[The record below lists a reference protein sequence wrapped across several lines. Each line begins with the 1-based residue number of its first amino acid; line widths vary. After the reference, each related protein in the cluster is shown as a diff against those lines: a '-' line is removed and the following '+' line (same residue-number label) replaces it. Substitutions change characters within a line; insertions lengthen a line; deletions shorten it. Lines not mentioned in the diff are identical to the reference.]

1 MTYTQIYSLI
11 NDLLPEAL
19 GAKSI
24 TVKDTS
30 TFVSAGNEVLSTAN
44 SIDIFYKGLV
54 DRLSKVLFES
64 ELYPFNDRFT
74 EVDALTYGAALAKVK
89 VIGGQATEN
98 KSREEGE
105 KQTEYDVLGHSNIG
119 VGEFPNSLTLPA
131 TTIGVRVK
139 IYSKRATWE
148 YAYVRPIDQIT
159 TAFTS
164 EAEMAAFIGAIETE
178 VMNNYQQAKT
188 ELVNLA
194 IASGMARTIVAGRG
208 NVRHLLTEYNA
219 LAATPIADA
228 DHAKMDH
235 DFIAFA
241 NKQILD
247 TVGYMSERGILYN
260 SGLIPTFSNK
270 EDLVV
275 EILQDYLSSANT
287 YAYSDTFHEQYIGLP
302 NHGSVT
308 RWQGTGTDGSFAN
321 RSSINVK
328 IDGVTDAVSQA
339 NIIACIR
346 DKRAVFTH
354 FNKVYSDS
362 FYNPSN
368 RTESIWHRSDDG
380 FGVDDDYN
388 MAVFIID

>member
-19 GAKSI
+19 GAKAI

-30 TFVSAGNEVLSTAN
+30 TFVSAGAEVVSTAN
-44 SIDIFYKGLV
+44 SLDIFYKGLI
-54 DRLSKVLFES
+54 DRINKVFFES
-64 ELYPFNDRFT
+64 KAYSFNDRFT
-74 EVDALTYGAALAKVK
+74 EVDSITFGAALAKVK
-89 VIGGQATEN
+89 VIGGQASN
-98 KSREEGE
+98 NGSRDAG
-105 KQTEYDVLGHSNIG
+105 TANAAYDVLGNQT
-119 VGEFPNSLTLPA
+119 VGTITNTLDLPSD
-131 TTIGVRVK
+131 TIGVRVK
-139 IYSKRATWE
+139 VYSKRATWE
-148 YAYVRPIDQIT
+148 YSYVRPIDQIT

-178 VMNNYQQAKT
+178 VMNNYHQAKE

-194 IASGMARTIVAGRG
+194 IASGMALTINAAGA
-208 NVRHLLTEYNA
+208 NVRHLLTEYNT

-228 DHAKMDH
+228 AHALMDH
-235 DFIAFA
+235 DFIAYT

-247 TVGYMSERGILYN
+247 TVGYMGERGILYN
-260 SGLIPTFSNK
+260 SGAVPTFSDK
-270 EDLVV
+270 DDLVV
-275 EILQDYLSSANT
+275 EVLQEYLSAANT

-308 RWQGTGTDGSFAN
+308 RWQGTGTTGSFAD
-321 RSSINVK
+321 RSTINVK
-328 IDGVTDAVSQA
+328 VDGVGAAVEQG

-362 FYNPSN
+362 FYNPSK
-368 RTESIWHRSDDG
+368 RTESVWLRSDDG

>member
-1 MTYTQIYSLI
+1 MTYTQIYGFI

-19 GAKSI
+19 GKKAI

-30 TFVSAGNEVLSTAN
+30 TFVSAGGEVLSSAT
-44 SIDIFYKGLV
+44 SLDIFYKGLI
-54 DRLSKVLFES
+54 DRINKVFFES
-64 ELYPFNDRFT
+64 KAYPFNDRFT
-74 EVDALTYGAALAKVK
+74 EVDDITFGAAIAKVK
-89 VIGGQATEN
+89 VIGGQASNNDARNPGTAN
-98 KSREEGE
+98 SAYDILGN
-105 KQTEYDVLGHSNIG
+105 QT
-119 VGEFPNSLTLPA
+119 VGTITNTLNLP
-131 TTIGVRVK
+131 TDTMGVRVK
-139 IYSKRATWE
+139 VYSKRATWE
-148 YAYVRPIDQIT
+148 YSYVRSLDQIT

-178 VMNNYQQAKT
+178 VMSNYNQAKE

-194 IASGMARTIVAGRG
+194 IASGMALTINAGRG

-219 LAATPIADA
+219 LASTPIADA
-228 DHAKMDH
+228 AHALMDH

-247 TVGYMSERGILYN
+247 TVGYMGERSILYN
-260 SGLIPTFSNK
+260 SGALPTFSNK
-270 EDLVV
+270 DDLVV
-275 EILQDYLSSANT
+275 EILQEYLSSANT
-287 YAYSDTFHEQYIGLP
+287 YAYSDTFHEEYIGLP

-308 RWQGTGTDGSFAN
+308 RWQGTGTAGTFAD
-321 RSSINVK
+321 RSTINVK
-328 IDGVTDAVSQA
+328 VDGVATAVEQG

-388 MAVFIID
+388 MAVFIVD

>member
-19 GAKSI
+19 GAKAI

-30 TFVSAGNEVLSTAN
+30 TFVSAGAEVVSTAT
-44 SIDIFYKGLV
+44 SLDIFYKGLI
-54 DRLSKVLFES
+54 DRINKVFFES
-64 ELYPFNDRFT
+64 KAYSFNDRFT
-74 EVDALTYGAALAKVK
+74 EVDTITFGAALAKVK
-89 VIGGQATEN
+89 VIGGQASQNDARLNGTAN
-98 KSREEGE
+98 AVN
-105 KQTEYDVLGHSNIG
+105 DVLGNQT
-119 VGEFPNSLTLPA
+119 VGTIANTLDLPSD
-131 TTIGVRVK
+131 TMGVRVK
-139 IYSKRATWE
+139 VYSKRATWE
-148 YAYVRPIDQIT
+148 YSYVRQIDQIT

-178 VMNNYQQAKT
+178 VMNNYNQAKE

-194 IASGMARTIVAGRG
+194 IASGMALTINAGRG

-219 LAATPIADA
+219 LVPTPIADA
-228 DHAKMDH
+228 AHALMDH
-235 DFIAFA
+235 DFIAYT
-241 NKQILD
+241 NKQIMD
-247 TVGYMSERGILYN
+247 TVGYMGDRGILYN
-260 SGLIPTFSNK
+260 SGALPTFSDK

-275 EILQDYLSSANT
+275 EILQNYLSAANT
-287 YAYSDTFHEQYIGLP
+287 YAYSDTFHDEYIGLP

-308 RWQGTGTDGSFAN
+308 RWQGTGTTGSFAD
-321 RSSINVK
+321 RSTINVK
-328 IDGVTDAVSQA
+328 VDGVASAVEQG

-362 FYNPSN
+362 FYNPSK
-368 RTESIWHRSDDG
+368 RTESVWLRSDDG

-388 MAVFIID
+388 MAVFIVD

>member
-19 GAKSI
+19 GAKAI

-30 TFVSAGNEVLSTAN
+30 TFVSAGSEVVSSATSL
-44 SIDIFYKGLV
+44 DIFYKGLI
-54 DRLSKVLFES
+54 DRINKVFFES
-64 ELYPFNDRFT
+64 KAYSFNDRFT
-74 EVDALTYGAALAKVK
+74 EVDTITFGAALAKVK
-89 VIGGQATEN
+89 VIGGQASN
-98 KSREEGE
+98 NGSRDAG
-105 KQTEYDVLGHSNIG
+105 TANSAYDVLGNQT
-119 VGEFPNSLTLPA
+119 VGTITNTLDLPSD
-131 TTIGVRVK
+131 TIGVRVK
-139 IYSKRATWE
+139 VYSKRATWE
-148 YAYVRPIDQIT
+148 YSYVRPIDQIT

-178 VMNNYQQAKT
+178 VMNNYHQAKE

-194 IASGMARTIVAGRG
+194 IASGMALTINAAGA
-208 NVRHLLTEYNA
+208 NVRHLLTEYNG

-228 DHAKMDH
+228 AHALMDH
-235 DFIAFA
+235 DFIAYT
-241 NKQILD
+241 NKQIMD
-247 TVGYMSERGILYN
+247 TVGYMGERGILYN
-260 SGLIPTFSNK
+260 SGAVPTFSNK
-270 EDLVV
+270 DDLVV
-275 EILQDYLSSANT
+275 EILQNYLSAADT
-287 YAYSDTFHEQYIGLP
+287 YAYSDTFHENYIGLP

-308 RWQGTGTDGSFAN
+308 RWQGTGNDGSFAN

-328 IDGVTDAVSQA
+328 VDGVATAVEQG

-362 FYNPSN
+362 FYNPSK
-368 RTESIWHRSDDG
+368 RTESVWLRSDDG

-388 MAVFIID
+388 MAVFIVD

>member
-1 MTYTQIYSLI
+1 MQYTQIYSLI

-19 GAKSI
+19 GAKAI

-30 TFVSAGNEVLSTAN
+30 TFVSAGNEILSSST
-44 SIDIFYKGLV
+44 SLDIFYKGLV

-74 EVDALTYGAALAKVK
+74 EVDALTFGAALAKVK
-89 VIGGQATEN
+89 VIGGQASN
-98 KSREEGE
+98 NDARNEG
-105 KQTEYDVLGHSNIG
+105 TANNALDVLGNQTVSTFTNTLDL
-119 VGEFPNSLTLPA
+119 PTDSL
-131 TTIGVRVK
+131 GVRVK
-139 IYSKRATWE
+139 IYSKRGTWE
-148 YAYVRPIDQIT
+148 YSYVRKLDAIT

-178 VMNNYQQAKT
+178 VMNNYHQAKT
-188 ELVNLA
+188 NLVDLA
-194 IASGMARTIVAGRG
+194 IASGMALTINAGRG

-228 DHAKMDH
+228 AHAKMDH
-235 DFIAFA
+235 DFIAYT

-247 TVGYMSERGILYN
+247 TIKYMGRRGVLYN
-260 SGLIPTFSNK
+260 SGAVPTFSK
-270 EDLVV
+270 EDDLVV
-275 EILQDYLSSANT
+275 EILQDYLSAADT
-287 YAYSDTFHEQYIGLP
+287 YAYSDTFHDNYIKLP
-302 NHGSVT
+302 NHGSVDA
-308 RWQGTGTDGSFAN
+308 WQGTGTTGSFTD
-321 RSSINVK
+321 RSTINVK
-328 IDGVTDAVSQA
+328 VDGVATAVEHA